1 MKHTV
6 RKWFWV
12 WDFDKEE
19 QWLNDMAAQGLCLVN
34 AGFVKYV
41 FEDCAPGEWQIR
53 LELLE
58 HGPGTPEGRKYL
70 NFLEDTGARQVGRW
84 MRWVYFR
91 KPTAEGPFD
100 LFSDNRSRIGHLTR
114 IINFIQP
121 LAWLNV
127 VMGTT
132 NVLIS
137 LLGSGVNR
145 PIGIVNLA
153 IGVLALE
160 GAKRLKAKR
169 ARMEQDAR
177 IFE

>member
-12 WDFDKEE
+12 WNFDKEE
-19 QWLNDMAAQGLCLVN
+19 LWLNDMAAQGLCLVE

-100 LFSDNRSRIGHLTR
+100 LFSDNRSRMDHLTR
-114 IINFIQP
+114 IIKMINAVS
-121 LAWLNV
+121 LANV
-127 VMGTT
+127 VIGIA
-132 NVLIS
+132 N
-137 LLGSGVNR
+137 LGSLGSLGW
-145 PIGIVNLA
+145 INLA
-153 IGVLALE
+153 LGILGLT
-160 GAKRLKAKR
+160 GGRRLKKKQAKL
-169 ARMEQDAR
+169 EQEAR